1 MNGQRERVDRLLEAA
16 RMIQD
21 PATVLGRRARLELLG
36 STRLSAEGIE
46 LGLSECLETEPT
58 AGDLAALFASVRPA
72 ARTQVLLSGNVFV
85 AAHRAIAVALAAS
98 ERVVVRASR
107 REPHFARLLAEA
119 APGLFE
125 LVTELEPAGGDAL
138 WAYGGTE
145 TLAALRARLPDGVE
159 LFAQGPGFGVAVL
172 EAAFINAENARAL
185 AFDIV
190 RFDQRGCL
198 SPGSAIV
205 VGDVDDAL
213 AFGRLLAAELESL
226 GRAIPP
232 GALEPEELAA
242 FRRHRDTMAY
252 ARTELWASPGY
263 VATRTS
269 NELNPAPGGR
279 ALEIVATT
287 EPVAVLLPRAGEI
300 TALGIAV
307 TTTLERALRKA
318 LPGARTSALGSMQ
331 RPPLDGPA
339 DRRAPEPLRTGRGR
353 QQRS

>member
-1 MNGQRERVDRLLEAA
+1 MNAARERVERLLEAA
-16 RMIQD
+16 RRIQD
-21 PATVLGRRARLELLG
+21 PATDLGHRARSALLG

-46 LGLSECLETEPT
+46 LGLAECLETEPT
-58 AGDLAALFASVRPA
+58 DDDLAALFASVRPA
-72 ARTQVLLSGNVFV
+72 ARTHVLLSGNVFV
-85 AAHRAIAVALAAS
+85 AAHRAIAIALAAS

-125 LVTELEPAGGDAL
+125 LVTELEPARGDAL
-138 WAYGGTE
+138 WAYGGAE
-145 TLAALRARLPDGVE
+145 TLEALRAGLPHGVE

-172 EAAFINAENARAL
+172 EASFISVENARAL
-185 AFDIV
+185 ALDIV

-205 VGDVDDAL
+205 VGDADDAL
-213 AFGRLLAAELESL
+213 AFGRLLASELESL
-226 GRAIPP
+226 GREIPLGP
-232 GALEPEELAA
+232 LEPEELAA
-242 FRRHRDTMAY
+242 VRRHRDTMAY

-263 VATRTS
+263 VATGSS

-287 EPVAVLLPRAGEI
+287 DPVALLLPRVSEI
-300 TALGIAV
+300 TALGMAV
-307 TTTLERALRKA
+307 GESLARALDQA
-318 LPGARTSALGSMQ
+318 LPGARKSALGRMQ

-339 DRRAPEPLRTGRGR
+339 DRR
-353 QQRS
+353 